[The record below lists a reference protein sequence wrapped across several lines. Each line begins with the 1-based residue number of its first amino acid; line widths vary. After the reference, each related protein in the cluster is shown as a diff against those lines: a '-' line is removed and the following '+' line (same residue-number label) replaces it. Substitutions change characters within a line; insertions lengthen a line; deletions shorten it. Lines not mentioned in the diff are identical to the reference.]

1 LKVKVVEI
9 KMMMDVEIM
18 IAMMAVGMIVVVEKN
33 VE

>member
-18 IAMMAVGMIVVVEKN
+18 IAMMAVGIIVVVEKN

>member
-18 IAMMAVGMIVVVEKN
+18 VAMMAVGMIVVVEKD